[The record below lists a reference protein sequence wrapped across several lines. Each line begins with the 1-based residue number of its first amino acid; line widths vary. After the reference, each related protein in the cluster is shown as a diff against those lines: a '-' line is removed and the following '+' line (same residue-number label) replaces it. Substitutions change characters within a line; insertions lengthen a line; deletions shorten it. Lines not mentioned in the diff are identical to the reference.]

1 MNIKSEIK
9 LKFTIL
15 LFIREILKLGF
26 FIILFI
32 EAEKNLWW
40 AYGRVMED
48 ESRKYGSLS
57 FNRKR

>member
-1 MNIKSEIK
+1 M
-9 LKFTIL
+9 L

-32 EAEKNLWW
+32 VAEKNLWW